1 MTYTLAHGSLT
12 FGQSEYMSVHTHTP
26 QTETRQLRPCVCP
39 HACKCVARTA
49 AEESSGKG
57 RGVWAGRAGPFPQ
70 TLPGYLP
77 CVRQCS
83 GLNEVLVTNSQEGRG
98 AQGSP

>member
-1 MTYTLAHGSLT
+1 MYTLAHRSLT
-12 FGQSEYMSVHTHTP
+12 FGQGVHVCAHTHTP
-26 QTETRQLRPCVCP
+26 QTETRQLRLCVCT

-57 RGVWAGRAGPFPQ
+57 RGVWAGRVGPLPQ

-83 GLNEVLVTNSQEGRG
+83 GLNEALVTNSQEERG